1 MRNEIKI
8 PFVGLKVGLH
18 EYSLDINREF
28 FELFEGS
35 QIEGGDVKARIL
47 LDKKTEMM
55 VVSVFLEGSV
65 DIECDRCLDI
75 YAQSINYEGKIYIKF
90 GAETVEENE
99 ELWILSTKE
108 SHIDLSTYIYESICL
123 SLPAQRIHPD
133 DDEGESMCNA
143 EMMEKYRELMSFD
156 SDDIDEDFFNDLDI
170 DLEEDD
176 SEEEDDSTDI
186 DPRWEALKKLK

>member
-1 MRNEIKI
+1 MKNELKI

-28 FELFEGS
+28 FELFEES
-35 QIEGGDVKARIL
+35 EIESGDVKTRIL
-47 LDKKTEMM
+47 LDKKTEMI
-55 VVSVFLEGSV
+55 VLSVFLEGSV

-75 YAQSINYEGKIYIKF
+75 YSQSISYEGRIYIKF

-99 ELWILSTKE
+99 ELWVLSNKE
-108 SHIDLSTYIYESICL
+108 SHIDLSKYIYESICL

-133 DDEGESMCNA
+133 DEDGESTCNA

-156 SDDIDEDFFNDLDI
+156 NDDIDDEFFSDLGI
-170 DLEEDD
+170 DLEEEDN
-176 SEEEDDSTDI
+176 EEDDSTEI

>member
-1 MRNEIKI
+1 MKNELKI

-28 FELFEGS
+28 FELFEES
-35 QIEGGDVKARIL
+35 EIESGDVKTRIL
-47 LDKKTEMM
+47 LDKKTEMI
-55 VVSVFLEGSV
+55 VLSVFLEGSV

-75 YAQSINYEGKIYIKF
+75 YSQSISYEGKIYIKF

-99 ELWILSTKE
+99 ELWVLSNKE
-108 SHIDLSTYIYESICL
+108 SHIDLSKYIYESICL

-133 DDEGESMCNA
+133 DEDGESTCNA

-156 SDDIDEDFFNDLDI
+156 NDDIDDEFFSDLGI
-170 DLEEDD
+170 DLEEEDN
-176 SEEEDDSTDI
+176 EEDDSTEI

>member
-1 MRNEIKI
+1 MKNELKI

-28 FELFEGS
+28 FELFEES
-35 QIEGGDVKARIL
+35 EIESGDVKTRIL
-47 LDKKTEMM
+47 LDKKTEMI
-55 VVSVFLEGSV
+55 VLSVFLEGSV

-75 YAQSINYEGKIYIKF
+75 YSQSISYEGRIYIKF

-99 ELWILSTKE
+99 ELWVLSNKE
-108 SHIDLSTYIYESICL
+108 SHIDLSKYIYESICL

-133 DDEGESMCNA
+133 DEDGESTCNA
-143 EMMEKYRELMSFD
+143 EMMEKYRELMSFGN
-156 SDDIDEDFFNDLDI
+156 DDIDDEFFSDLGI
-170 DLEEDD
+170 DLEEEDN
-176 SEEEDDSTDI
+176 EEDDSTEI